1 MSGAATVYQTL
12 NLVAITCAAL
22 AGSTAARRR
31 GLDAVGVLSCAV
43 ITGLGGG
50 LLRDVLLQD
59 GIPASIAN
67 PWNPA
72 AAFAAGAVLCF
83 TSPRGAAWRVIAPVA
98 EAATI
103 GAWTVTGTEKAA
115 ALGVAPISAILL
127 GMLSSVGG
135 GAIRDVVV
143 LRRVPQIFG
152 GTTLTATCAVASAVV
167 MIVAYRLQHPEAGLI
182 GGTAIGGVLYLVAR
196 WRHWVLPPVERQG
209 AETPGAAPLGPAGV
223 TTVRSEK
230 SKELCRTDR
239 GNSTASADSASRGK
253 KHDRELTARA
263 AAARPAA
270 DGGPRST
277 PSRAPRPRPARHT
290 ARPDRP
296 AHPSAPYRH
305 PPRGPARRETPSA
318 SSRRTGHGPGSG
330 TPAARTHAGPSP
342 APRV

>member
-1 MSGAATVYQTL
+1 MSSGDTVYQSL
-12 NLVAITCAAL
+12 NLIAITCAAL
-22 AGSTAARRR
+22 AGSMAARRR

-59 GIPASIAN
+59 GVPASIAN

-115 ALGVAPISAILL
+115 ALGIAPLSAILL

-152 GTTLTATCAVASAVV
+152 GNTLTATCAAASAVV
-167 MIVAYRLQHPEAGLI
+167 MIVAFRLQHPEAGLV

-209 AETPGAAPLGPAGV
+209 AEASGEASAASAASAKAANVNTCPAGV
-223 TTVRSEK
+223 TTVRSENQ
-230 SKELCRTDR
+230 KELSRTD
-239 GNSTASADSASRGK
+239 
-253 KHDRELTARA
+253 
-263 AAARPAA
+263 P
-270 DGGPRST
+270 
-277 PSRAPRPRPARHT
+277 
-290 ARPDRP
+290 
-296 AHPSAPYRH
+296 
-305 PPRGPARRETPSA
+305 
-318 SSRRTGHGPGSG
+318 
-330 TPAARTHAGPSP
+330 
-342 APRV
+342 